1 MSLLAAGS
9 EHAIPAV
16 KCLQVCALNHTT
28 AEIVY
33 VQHIDK
39 ELADYY
45 SFRLFMVYLMTLSVA
60 VYCSDPEWGI
70 LGSVPLLHTCI
81 VCVVHAGLPLGPS
94 PTVIGLGTGSGV
106 RLTDT

>member
-45 SFRLFMVYLMTLSVA
+45 SFRLFIYGLFNDAVSGYLL
-60 VYCSDPEWGI
+60 
-70 LGSVPLLHTCI
+70 
-81 VCVVHAGLPLGPS
+81 
-94 PTVIGLGTGSGV
+94 
-106 RLTDT
+106 